1 MSTIQS
7 GKNILVTVIA
17 AEVSESKNTSTPGVF
32 FTFENDEGKINGN
45 LWLSGG
51 AYENS
56 LNRLRKAFAFND
68 DFPSLPEQVIGK
80 QCMIEVEIEEYKDK
94 SYPKVKWINA
104 VQTAAKPA
112 AGDLLAR
119 LTKLAKETPRP
130 ADAPK
135 PNPKVTPKPAPAP
148 AAAPVADDECPY

>member
-1 MSTIQS
+1 MSIQP

-32 FTFENDEGKINGN
+32 FTFENDEGKIDGN

-68 DFPSLPEQVIGK
+68 DFPTLPEQVIGK
-80 QCMIEVEIEEYKDK
+80 QCMIEVEMEEYKGK

-135 PNPKVTPKPAPAP
+135 PNPKVTPKPAPTAAP
-148 AAAPVADDECPY
+148 AATDDDGLPF